1 MNTSINS
8 RKFHYTD
15 LDIRFRE
22 SPMTSDI
29 VLQTDVTAV
38 KQSVMNILMTNKGEK
53 VFDDLYGGNLRSYLF
68 ELWDSITSAA
78 IKARILST
86 LTNYEPRI
94 QVTNIDVDDTRIDAN
109 ALTISIDMII
119 LSPVEVETTVE
130 FIVER
135 IR

>member
-8 RKFHYTD
+8 RNFHYTD

-29 VLQTDVTAV
+29 VLQTDVAAV

-94 QVTNIDVDDTRIDAN
+94 QVTSIDVDDTRMDAN

>member
-1 MNTSINS
+1 
-8 RKFHYTD
+8 
-15 LDIRFRE
+15 
-22 SPMTSDI
+22 MTSDI

>member
-1 MNTSINS
+1 
-8 RKFHYTD
+8 
-15 LDIRFRE
+15 
-22 SPMTSDI
+22 MTSDI
-29 VLQTDVTAV
+29 VLQTDVAAV